1 MFSNVTSILTLTT
14 MLLHSIFGCCSHH
27 AHACEHGESVAQCQ
41 AEHDEH
47 RSEVREVAH
56 RDHHEAGHEGCS
68 TTPEESEHG
77 CRGDSHSGLQTAHL
91 DDHEVSE
98 SQPDPHAPCQQN
110 CNDGDC
116 RFTLSSAVK
125 TPAPDEG
132 QLSCPASATT
142 VGAAVCCAGLSPRRA
157 DSGPP
162 GTPPDNCA
170 RALIQVWRL

>member
-1 MFSNVTSILTLTT
+1 MTA

-27 AHACEHGESVAQCQ
+27 AHACEHGEAVAQCQ

-47 RSEVREVAH
+47 RSEFPEVAH
-56 RDHHEAGHEGCS
+56 QDHHQAGHEGCS
-68 TTPEESEHG
+68 ATPEESEHG
-77 CRGDSHSGLQTAHL
+77 CREDSHSGPQTAHL
-91 DDHEVSE
+91 DDHEDRGSL
-98 SQPDPHAPCQQN
+98 PDPHAPCQQN

-132 QLSCPASATT
+132 QLSFPASETT
-142 VGAAVCCAGLSPRRA
+142 VCTAVCCAGLSARRA
-157 DSGPP
+157 GFEPSGML
-162 GTPPDNCA
+162 PDRHA